1 MQASQKGSNGLYQS
15 GIYKGVISHKRFS
28 PKPHQF
34 SYKISMLGFVLE
46 ELDHVTSEHLLL
58 GTQWFNPLQFNEKDY
73 LKSELGS
80 LKQRIANKVKQLGGK
95 WDEYKVFML
104 VQCRCLGVYFSP
116 INFYYCIDVEGQCS
130 LVLAEVSN
138 TPWNERHYYLVNV
151 DPTQMNDGQQDYID
165 KKYIN
170 KKDFHVSPFME
181 LNMNYHWL
189 IKHSPDDFLINIQ
202 NFTPISVANKAE
214 KVFEANMILS
224 KQQLKSFA
232 LIKSWLS
239 LPFTVVKIVSLIY
252 WQALKL
258 FIKKIPIVDK
268 T

>member
-1 MQASQKGSNGLYQS
+1 MLISQKRSNGLYQS

-46 ELDHVTSEHLLL
+46 ELDQVTAEHLLL

-80 LKQRIANKVKQLGGK
+80 LKQRIANKVKELGGK
-95 WDEYKVFML
+95 WDECKVFML
-104 VQCRCLGVYFSP
+104 VQCRCLGIYFSP
-116 INFYYCIDVEGQCS
+116 INFYYCIDEKGQCS

-138 TPWNERHYYLVNV
+138 TPWNERHYYLVHV
-151 DPTQMNDGQQDYID
+151 APTQMNDEQQDCTN

-181 LNMNYHWL
+181 LNMNYQWL
-189 IKHSPDDFLINIQ
+189 IKHSPENFLINIQ
-202 NFTPISVANKAE
+202 NFTSTPTPNNGE
-214 KVFEANMILS
+214 KVFEANMTLS
-224 KQQLKSFA
+224 KQQLKSLT

-268 T
+268 A